1 MKPTALELLSPA
13 RNKETAFAA
22 IDCGADAV
30 YMGFEKFG
38 ARVSAGNS
46 LEDIREV
53 VDYAH
58 LFGVKVYVT
67 LNTIIYNNE
76 IDAARQTV
84 RDLYHAGVDAIIV
97 QDMAYLQMNEC
108 NMTIHAST
116 QANNFTKEKVKW
128 FENAGIERVVLAREL
143 SIEDIKEIHS
153 YCPNVELEFF
163 IHGAL
168 CCSVSGRCYLSH
180 YQTGRSANRGE
191 CCQSCRSSYDLL
203 NENGEVLMK
212 DAYLLSTKDF
222 NASSKLEDLILS
234 GVVSFKIEGRLKDIN
249 YVRNVTAYYSELM
262 NDFCKK
268 NPQYKRSSYGKVDL
282 NFSPDVEKSFNRGF
296 TIFNLEGKS
305 EKTGN
310 LKSTKSLGKV
320 FGRVIECKNG
330 FIKTDSKEQ
339 AHNGDGIVF
348 FDQKGDLNGL
358 LVNAVTAN
366 GFSANKKI
374 SIPKGTVLYRN
385 KDVAFEK
392 LLSGNSASRSIW
404 IDACLSDNELR
415 FQTGNNVIASISFE
429 HVKEAVKN
437 TNAYEENLRKQI
449 GKLGDTVFVLSN
461 FSYDC
466 SERFFFP
473 NSLLADLRRRC
484 CDLMTEKLKETNRA
498 LHSQVLKK
506 STNYISQEVDYQEN
520 VSNDLSKEFYEQMGV
535 KVCEGAIEINPNK
548 KNHELMRSKNCLRF
562 NLGQCLRRDKLSK
575 GFEGDLFLR
584 DNQHTYRLSFDC
596 SKCMMSVWAYK

>member
-1 MKPTALELLSPA
+1 M
-13 RNKETAFAA
+13 
-22 IDCGADAV
+22 
-30 YMGFEKFG
+30 
-38 ARVSAGNS
+38 
-46 LEDIREV
+46 
-53 VDYAH
+53 
-58 LFGVKVYVT
+58 
-67 LNTIIYNNE
+67 
-76 IDAARQTV
+76 
-84 RDLYHAGVDAIIV
+84 
-97 QDMAYLQMNEC
+97 
-108 NMTIHAST
+108 
-116 QANNFTKEKVKW
+116 
-128 FENAGIERVVLAREL
+128 
-143 SIEDIKEIHS
+143 
-153 YCPNVELEFF
+153 
-163 IHGAL
+163 
-168 CCSVSGRCYLSH
+168 
-180 YQTGRSANRGE
+180 
-191 CCQSCRSSYDLL
+191 
-203 NENGEVLMK
+203 
-212 DAYLLSTKDF
+212 
-222 NASSKLEDLILS
+222 
-234 GVVSFKIEGRLKDIN
+234 
-249 YVRNVTAYYSELM
+249 
-262 NDFCKK
+262 
-268 NPQYKRSSYGKVDL
+268 
-282 NFSPDVEKSFNRGF
+282 NFSPDVSKSFNRGF
-296 TIFNLEGKS
+296 TIFNLDGKS

-415 FQTGNNVIASISFE
+415 FQSENNVIASVSFE

-449 GKLGDTVFVLSN
+449 GKLGDTVFALRN

-466 SERFFFP
+466 SEKYFFP

-484 CDLMTEKLKETNRA
+484 CDLLSEKLKEANRA
-498 LHSQVLKK
+498 LHSQVLNKN
-506 STNYISQEVDYQEN
+506 TNYISQEVDYQEN
-520 VSNDLSKEFYEQMGV
+520 VSNYLSKEFYEQMGV
-535 KVCEGAIEINPNK
+535 RVCESAVEINPNK
-548 KNHELMRSKNCLRF
+548 RNHELMRSKNCLRF

-596 SKCMMSVWAYK
+596 SNCMMSVWAYK